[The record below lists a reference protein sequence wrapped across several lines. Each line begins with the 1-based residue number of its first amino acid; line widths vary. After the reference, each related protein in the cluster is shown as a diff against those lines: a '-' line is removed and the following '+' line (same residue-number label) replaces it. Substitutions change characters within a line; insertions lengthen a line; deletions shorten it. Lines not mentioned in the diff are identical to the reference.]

1 MTMADFA
8 GIAPYYDLM
17 TGYSRRLVKEFG
29 VIKHLVDRFK
39 ITRALDAG
47 CGTGVHTII
56 LAKIGVEVIGL
67 DSSPEMLAIARTN
80 ALKEGVRPEFR
91 QEYFESLPAEWDG
104 GFDAIFCLAN
114 SLVGVQNAERLSLSL
129 QAFHRVLKPGG
140 QAIIQVLNL
149 SGFRRQ
155 HRRIIKVSSEQN
167 LTFVRFLDFEELDTR
182 LNVLVLEHELGEVRH
197 TFSSQSILPITSEL
211 LSAAARV
218 NHFSGIHFFSDLT
231 LTEPVAAESEN
242 LVALLTK

>member
-1 MTMADFA
+1 MADFA
-8 GIAPYYDLM
+8 DIAPYYDRM
-17 TGYSRRLVKEFG
+17 TGYGRRLVKEFG
-29 VIKHLVDRFK
+29 VIKRLVDRFK
-39 ITRALDAG
+39 IGRALDAG

-56 LAKIGVEVIGL
+56 LTKIGVPVIGV
-67 DSSPEMLAIARTN
+67 DASAEMLAIARTN

-91 QEYFESLPAEWDG
+91 QEFFESLPTEWDG
-104 GFDAIFCLAN
+104 GFDAVFCLAN
-114 SLVGVQNAERLSLSL
+114 SLAGVQNAERLSLSL
-129 QAFHRVLKPGG
+129 QSFYRVLKPGG
-140 QAIIQVLNL
+140 HVIIQVLNL

-167 LTFVRFLDFEELDTR
+167 LTFVRFLDFDELDTR

-197 TFSSQSILPITSEL
+197 TFSSQSILPITSQL
-211 LSAAARV
+211 LSAAGRV

-231 LTEPVAAESEN
+231 LTEPVASESEN